1 MGLTGDEVERSRC
14 GGSEDGI
21 VGIIAHR
28 KVLGVVPECCDRV
41 SVVVVHHNRLVGATA
56 SADALNK
63 MIHQS
68 MVESQLF
75 ILVVVILIAG
85 QSLGTI
91 KPLRVCQ
98 VRIGCKQSRVEPV
111 DRRCIPRCIEVR
123 LAGRVLCERVGTEI
137 VVERNVL
144 VENNNKVFDGSSS
157 GTGTT
162 I

>member
-1 MGLTGDEVERSRC
+1 MGLTRDETERSRC

-28 KVLGVVPECCDRV
+28 KVLGVLPECCDRV
-41 SVVVVHHNRLVGATA
+41 SVVVVHHNRLVGATT

-85 QSLGTI
+85 QGLGTI
-91 KPLRVCQ
+91 KPLRVCRVGIIRQ
-98 VRIGCKQSRVEPV
+98 QSRVEPV
-111 DRRCIPRCIEVR
+111 DRRSIARCIEVW
-123 LAGRVLCERVGTEI
+123 LARRVLCERVGAEI
-137 VVERNVL
+137 VVE
-144 VENNNKVFDGSSS
+144 
-157 GTGTT
+157 
-162 I
+162 